1 MLPIKIGTRLNSS
14 PIRELLFGWLC
25 HFGLKNVP
33 PTYQRAMSIT
43 FKDYLGVFMKLF
55 LDDFD
60 MFSDLDNHLLKL
72 RLCFDKCREF
82 NISLNL
88 KKWMFLVH
96 SCVILG
102 YVVAKEGKLLDSKK
116 ISTII
121 HMPTPK
127 NLRTFMFSMAWHN
140 ITSVSSKKLLSLW
153 FPLLSYSKR

>member
-1 MLPIKIGTRLNSS
+1 
-14 PIRELLFGWLC
+14 
-25 HFGLKNVP
+25 
-33 PTYQRAMSIT
+33 
-43 FKDYLGVFMKLF
+43 MKLF

-60 MFSDLDNHLLKL
+60 MFSDLDNHLPKL

-127 NLRTFMFSMAWHN
+127 TPKDIHVFNGMAQYYKCFIKKIAFIMVP
-140 ITSVSSKKLLSLW
+140 ITKL
-153 FPLLSYSKR
+153 F